1 MNAFVSVL
9 VRISLSSSERR
20 VKRLSRNPQVPC
32 NLCNLG
38 PSINLFAD
46 FGYLGCIKCRL
57 TPFVFPFLFCQGNAF
72 ALAFPNHC
80 PFKFSHAA
88 DDLQLKALERAVFPC
103 KDQSFPVELHR
114 HGAAGQI
121 RNERKQVLKIAGE
134 AVNAVNVVRVTVTQ
148 IF

>member
-1 MNAFVSVL
+1 MSDF
-9 VRISLSSSERR
+9 
-20 VKRLSRNPQVPC
+20 
-32 NLCNLG
+32 G
-38 PSINLFAD
+38 PSINLYAG
-46 FGYLGCIKCRL
+46 FGYLSFIKCRL
-57 TPFVFPFLFCQGNAF
+57 PTFVFPFLLCQGDAF
-72 ALAFPNHC
+72 ALALPNHG

-103 KDQSFPVELHR
+103 KDQSFLVELHR